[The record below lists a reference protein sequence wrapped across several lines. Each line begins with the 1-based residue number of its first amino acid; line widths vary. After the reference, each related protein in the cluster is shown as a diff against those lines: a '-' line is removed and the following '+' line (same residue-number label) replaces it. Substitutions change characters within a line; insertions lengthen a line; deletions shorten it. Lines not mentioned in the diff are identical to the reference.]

1 MAATRDKLSLG
12 HGGERHDRRRR
23 GSSGRARL
31 RLFWPWASASSAD
44 GRVTG
49 GTRRATAQ
57 AAADAATVVKRL
69 AFGGVGESQKRVA
82 LREESVWRRGG
93 WARMPGEP
101 EPGHPVAQARA
112 TLLMPTAW
120 FEAARKGR

>member
-1 MAATRDKLSLG
+1 
-12 HGGERHDRRRR
+12 
-23 GSSGRARL
+23 
-31 RLFWPWASASSAD
+31 
-44 GRVTG
+44 VTG
-49 GTRRATAQ
+49 GTRRATAL
-57 AAADAATVVKRL
+57 AAADAAAVVKDLRSAVSAKAKKL
-69 AFGGVGESQKRVA
+69 VA